1 MSDKDIRS
9 VAYLYNEMDPSEKL
23 EFERDLQVDENLLI
37 EVETLRK
44 VTTKLHHIDAVQPPN
59 EVVDAVLKSLE
70 NRKTEAGNRRS
81 KRFVYYSAAAILL
94 IGFTYGFVL
103 KGELNDELP
112 NEAGAASMGSIQN
125 ILPAS
130 VDNVTRESESN
141 RVMPWIDEN
150 EVLHFRDGLYGSEA
164 SSVDSLLRQSYQKL
178 TPITNP
184 TQSPTARQNLH
195 LTGSRR

>member
-103 KGELNDELP
+103 KGELNGELP

-130 VDNVTRESESN
+130 VDNVSRESESN

-164 SSVDSLLRQSYQKL
+164 SSVDSLLRQSFQKL

>member
-70 NRKTEAGNRRS
+70 NRRTKAGNRRS

>member
-130 VDNVTRESESN
+130 VDNVSRESESN